1 MNEERTRITEENKM
15 AEFADEVLH
24 EAAIGG
30 NTAEVVALLGRG
42 ADANARRDDSRQ
54 TPLMGA
60 AEAGHEGVVRRLL
73 EHGAQINA
81 ANKYGETALTLAAD
95 GGHTAVVSALLDWGA
110 DVNVV
115 DEFGDTP
122 LLNAAWGEHEDAL
135 RLLLRHRAD
144 PNVPNRVGQTAMT
157 TALAFERRHI
167 LTILLEGGADPDLR
181 HHDQTPLMMALGD
194 EEAVRLL
201 LAHGADTSLRD
212 KHGKTALRIALED
225 CAHAAVPL
233 LKAVGAKV

>member
-1 MNEERTRITEENKM
+1 MAGDAEN
-15 AEFADEVLH
+15 ALQQ
-24 EAAIGG
+24 AIPDGDA
-30 NTAEVVALLGRG
+30 AEVVALLGRG

-54 TPLMGA
+54 TPLMEA
-60 AEAGHEGVVRRLL
+60 AEAGHEEVVRRLL

-81 ANKYGETALTLAAD
+81 ANEYGETALTLAAD
-95 GGHTAVVSALLDWGA
+95 GGHTAVVSALLEWGA

-135 RLLLRHRAD
+135 LLLLRHRAD

-167 LTILLEGGADPDLR
+167 LAILLEGGADPDLR

-194 EEAVRLL
+194 EGAVRLL
-201 LAHGADTSLRD
+201 LAHGADVTLRD
-212 KHGKTALRIALED
+212 KHGKTALRIAQED